1 MPELRPRRG
10 LVIQEESER
19 SEPRSL
25 DMALTE
31 DFVLENDRKA
41 AEAAAS
47 LGMPMPG
54 GSSVID
60 MKEKPVVAKR
70 RSPLEAAF
78 WIAACCL
85 ILYFG
90 DGERSFLYATI
101 KDPKINK

>member
-1 MPELRPRRG
+1 MPELRPRRA
-10 LVIQEESER
+10 LVIQDQSER
-19 SEPRSL
+19 SEPRQG
-25 DMALTE
+25 MAYTE
-31 DFVLENDRKA
+31 EFVLENDRKA

-78 WIAACCL
+78 WIAVCCL

-90 DGERSFLYATI
+90 DGGAEL
-101 KDPKINK
+101 PLCHHQGP